1 MMRKK
6 ITYIILSEKSWNKD
20 LVKNLSKKNDNIN
33 WAFINEREDFNIR
46 KLESIMPDKIFIPHW
61 SYIIPDEIFEKYEC
75 VVFHM
80 TDLPYGR
87 GGSPL
92 QNLIL
97 LGKEKTKISALKV
110 VKELDAGPIYLKK
123 DLNLD
128 GTAEEIFIRANSII
142 KLMIIEIL
150 EKNLE
155 PKEQKG
161 NVVHFKRRK
170 PKDSNLVD
178 LNELKDI
185 YDHIRMLDA
194 DGYPKA
200 FIESKYFKF
209 EFSNASLKKGEEIK
223 AEIKIIKK

>member
-1 MMRKK
+1 
-6 ITYIILSEKSWNKD
+6 
-20 LVKNLSKKNDNIN
+20 
-33 WAFINEREDFNIR
+33 
-46 KLESIMPDKIFIPHW
+46 
-61 SYIIPDEIFEKYEC
+61 
-75 VVFHM
+75 
-80 TDLPYGR
+80 
-87 GGSPL
+87 
-92 QNLIL
+92 
-97 LGKEKTKISALKV
+97 
-110 VKELDAGPIYLKK
+110 
-123 DLNLD
+123 
-128 GTAEEIFIRANSII
+128 
-142 KLMIIEIL
+142 MIIEIL

-200 FIESKYFKF
+200 FMENDYFKF